1 MPWTKVFH
9 PDQVCGPCFLFQQS
23 KQQYYA
29 YPATWKESLLNQLLE
44 INNEVDKESCICRR
58 CEWDFKN
65 GVGNADYI
73 PRWRHWRAKDV
84 PKCIVDKCFNES
96 HCATMTAICSID
108 EVAEIFEI
116 RPDISAT
123 DAVALCDEHYRRVHR
138 HINSS
143 TSMYCSNKVK
153 CKTCNLVI
161 HGAARKCGQASYIQA
176 YYNELG
182 FDMEL
187 DNSDKTIYTVQI

>member
-1 MPWTKVFH
+1 MPIQPLGKS
-9 PDQVCGPCFLFQQS
+9 LFS
-23 KQQYYA
+23 ISSYI
-29 YPATWKESLLNQLLE
+29 EV
-44 INNEVDKESCICRR
+44 NNEVDNESCICKR

-65 GVGNADYI
+65 GVGNVDYI
-73 PRWRHWRAKDV
+73 PRWRAKDV

-96 HCATMTAICSID
+96 RCATMTAIYSID

-123 DAVALCDEHYRRVHR
+123 DAVALCNEHYRRVHR

-161 HGAARKCGQASYIQA
+161 HGAARKC
-176 YYNELG
+176 
-182 FDMEL
+182 
-187 DNSDKTIYTVQI
+187 

>member
-1 MPWTKVFH
+1 M
-9 PDQVCGPCFLFQQS
+9 
-23 KQQYYA
+23 
-29 YPATWKESLLNQLLE
+29 
-44 INNEVDKESCICRR
+44 
-58 CEWDFKN
+58 
-65 GVGNADYI
+65 
-73 PRWRHWRAKDV
+73 

-96 HCATMTAICSID
+96 RCATMTAICSID

-187 DNSDKTIYTVQI
+187 DDSDKTIYTVQI